1 MIRRITERSA
11 HHDWFA
17 VAIDLCIVIAGV
29 FLGMQANNWNEAR
42 IDRARARSYHAR
54 LVEDLRRTEWLSQA
68 SIAYYRDV
76 RTHALA
82 TLRGIEH
89 PDSATGV
96 SFVNDAYQA
105 TQIFLRSGKHS
116 TYDEILSSGN
126 AELIGST
133 ALRERLANFYS
144 RMDGL
149 TPLTS
154 VAQPYRTR
162 IRSLIPYSVQ
172 TRIRAQCDE
181 TLSDAGGGLIVA
193 RLSQTCNVAILP
205 ADVAEAVIA
214 IRSAPGLKQ
223 DLTGTLTDL
232 DSKILNF
239 SKVDSA
245 AREMRGILE
254 KTPR

>member
-1 MIRRITERSA
+1 MIRRISERSA
-11 HHDWFA
+11 RHDWFA

-54 LVEDLRRTEWLSQA
+54 LIEDLRGTEWLAQA
-68 SIAYYRDV
+68 SIAYYRDA
-76 RTHALA
+76 RIHALA
-82 TLRGIEH
+82 TLRGIDH
-89 PDSATGV
+89 PDSALGV

-105 TQIFLRSGKHS
+105 TQIFLRPGKHS

-126 AELIGST
+126 AELIGPP
-133 ALRERLANFYS
+133 ALRERLANFYW

-149 TPLTS
+149 MPLTS

-162 IRSLIPYSVQ
+162 MRSLIPYSVQ
-172 TRIRAQCDE
+172 ARIRAQCNE
-181 TLSDAGGGLIVA
+181 SLSDTGAGLVMA
-193 RLSQTCNVAILP
+193 QLPRTCKVAIPP
-205 ADVAEAVIA
+205 AEVAEAVAA

-223 DLTGTLTDL
+223 DLTGALTDL
-232 DSKILNF
+232 DIKMLNF

-245 AREMRGILE
+245 ARQMRGILE
-254 KTPR
+254 KASR